1 MFSSIKARNGQQI
14 TGRGRTPAKK
24 SRNVSP
30 VIGRPEGATL
40 AVQERATDSS
50 ATPSGFAY
58 FIHLSRGSTSAYN
71 LISSSGFTIIRI
83 IKIISF

>member
-1 MFSSIKARNGQQI
+1 MFSSGKAQNGPQI

-30 VIGRPEGATL
+30 EW
-40 AVQERATDSS
+40 ATDSS

-58 FIHLSRGSTSAYN
+58 FIHLSRGSTPACN

-83 IKIISF
+83 IKIIRF